1 MSVFYFKTRVICLML
16 IISIIFSFIP
26 FISYGSEL
34 TDEET
39 KTGISRYTVL
49 VIDVSGSMRGTPM
62 TTLKSAANK
71 FCDDNLKADGDNYV
85 AIVEYATSASI
96 LSNFTDDNEKLKS
109 IINSLNANGGTNI
122 NLGLQF
128 ADNLLV

>member
-1 MSVFYFKTRVICLML
+1 MFNVNYFNN
-16 IISIIFSFIP
+16 FSFIP

-71 FCDDNLKADGDNYV
+71 FV
-85 AIVEYATSASI
+85 TI
-96 LSNFTDDNEKLKS
+96 F
-109 IINSLNANGGTNI
+109 
-122 NLGLQF
+122 
-128 ADNLLV
+128 